1 MRDPN
6 AKTIT
11 NTALVNEMRARRA
24 ARHAAPQPKPSS
36 RPPEIPPRTS
46 AQPAHGSGGYVPSSP
61 IT

>member
-11 NTALVNEMRARRA
+11 NTALVDEMRARRA
-24 ARHAAPQPKPSS
+24 ARRRAPQPSS
-36 RPPEIPPRTS
+36 RPSEMPPRTS
-46 AQPAHGSGGYVPSSP
+46 VQPLSGYVPSSP

>member
-24 ARHAAPQPKPSS
+24 ARRSALPAPPKSS
-36 RPPEIPPRTS
+36 ARPEMPPRS
-46 AQPAHGSGGYVPSSP
+46 SSPPLMAFVPSSP

>member
-24 ARHAAPQPKPSS
+24 ARRSSAPPKPSS
-36 RPPEIPPRTS
+36 RPSELPPQRTS
-46 AQPAHGSGGYVPSSP
+46 VQPTSGYGPAIPIP